1 MASKPY
7 ASTGAYI
14 NRMSNYCGDCHYDVK
29 EKTGETACPFNYL
42 YWNFLEKNQRKLS
55 TNRRLRLA
63 YKNLEKVPKEKLVT
77 VKKSAE
83 KFLIKMGN
91 GEKI

>member
-1 MASKPY
+1 MCV
-7 ASTGAYI
+7 I
-14 NRMSNYCGDCHYDVK
+14 K

-55 TNRRLRLA
+55 TNPRLRLA
-63 YKNLEKVPKEKLVT
+63 YKNLEKVSKEKLVT